1 MILLKLYWSFLL
13 IGFGSFGGLS
23 MIPQISNEVLSHGWM
38 TADQVTDIVAI
49 AEMTPG
55 PLGLNCAT
63 FAGIQAAGI
72 PGAIAANLGTLTPSL
87 TLCALAAIFFYR
99 FKDSKLM
106 QQILIGVR
114 PACLGM
120 VLGII
125 VSLCLNNYVDST
137 GLRLPS
143 LIISLIDL
151 ILILWKKVSIPLILV
166 FSAITGLILFGIL
179 GI

>member
-23 MIPQISNEVLSHGWM
+23 MIPQISNEVLSHSWM

-120 VLGII
+120 VLGITA
-125 VSLCLNNYVDST
+125 SLCLNNYVDSA
-137 GLRLPS
+137 GLKLPS
-143 LIISLIDL
+143 LVIGLIDL
-151 ILILWKKVSIPLILV
+151 TLILWKKVSIPLILI

>member
-87 TLCALAAIFFYR
+87 TLCALAAVFFYR

-120 VLGII
+120 VLGIT
-125 VSLCLNNYVDST
+125 VSLCLSNYVDST
-137 GLRLPS
+137 GLKLPS
-143 LIISLIDL
+143 LIIGLIDL
-151 ILILWKKVSIPLILV
+151 TLILWKKVSIPLILI